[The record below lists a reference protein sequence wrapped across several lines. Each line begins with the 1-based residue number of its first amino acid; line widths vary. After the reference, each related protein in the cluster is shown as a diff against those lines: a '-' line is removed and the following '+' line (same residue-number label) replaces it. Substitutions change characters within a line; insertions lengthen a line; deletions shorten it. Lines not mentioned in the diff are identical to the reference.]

1 MARTVLHG
9 LGASP
14 GIAVGRAVVVRELEA
29 STAPPDQAVALAAL
43 ERAAE
48 ELGRTADGLRNAG
61 LAEEAEILEANRL
74 MAEDPSLAASVRDLA
89 ERLAPA
95 EALRAAAEG
104 FARVLAGLPDPV
116 LAGRASD
123 VRELGRRAARIADG
137 VAAQPLTGSDSIL
150 VARDLGPAE
159 IAELELGE
167 GHIVGVVLSEGS
179 ATAHAAIVARSLGV
193 PLAVAFGADLAAL
206 ADGTLLVLDGEEGV
220 LSVDP
225 ARAELEEAQESLRLS
240 LRRRRALAGLR
251 GLPVETVDGR
261 RIVLLCNA
269 ASPAELDA
277 GLAAGAA
284 GVGLLRT
291 ELAFL
296 EAASWPTEQQHRLA
310 LDPLL
315 ARLRGRVATVRTLDF
330 GGDKTP
336 PFLGRT
342 EARGLALTLEQP
354 DALAA
359 QLCAIVR
366 SGAETRLRILLPLVE
381 SAQQVRAVRSLLREA
396 LGEEHSVELGAM
408 IETPEGVRRAT
419 EIALEAGFLSIGTND
434 LVSSTLGLH
443 RDLPLASAET
453 AADPEVLAH
462 VASVV
467 AAAHEVGI
475 TVEICGEAAGVP
487 ELVVLFVGLGVDE
500 LSVAPARVDL
510 VRGVVRGLSSER
522 SAALAHEA
530 LSAPSAAAVLDLVRS
545 GEAGDELR
553 EALEGLGGVRARG

>member
-1 MARTVLHG
+1 MARTVLRG

-14 GIAVGRAVVVRELEA
+14 GVAVGRAIVVREVEA
-29 STAPPDQAVALAAL
+29 SAEPPDQAVALAAL
-43 ERAAE
+43 ERAAA
-48 ELGRTADGLRNAG
+48 ELGRAAVGLRNAG
-61 LAEEAEILEANRL
+61 LEDEAEILEANRL
-74 MAEDPSLAASVRDLA
+74 MAEDPSLAASVRELGA
-89 ERLAPA
+89 RLAPA

-104 FARVLAGLPDPV
+104 FACVLAALPDPV

-137 VAAQPLTGSDSIL
+137 AAKQPLPEADSIL

-159 IAELELGE
+159 VAELELGE
-167 GHIVGVVLSEGS
+167 GRIVGVALSEGS

-193 PLAVAFGADLAAL
+193 PMAVAFGAGLVTI
-206 ADGTLLVLDGEEGV
+206 ADGTVLVLDGEQGV

-225 ARAELEEAQESLRLS
+225 THEELDEAGESLRQG

-251 GLPVETVDGR
+251 GLPAKTLDGR
-261 RIVLLCNA
+261 RIELLCNA
-269 ASPAELDA
+269 ASLAEIGA
-277 GLAAGAA
+277 GLEAGAA

-296 EAASWPTEQQHRLA
+296 EAPAWPTEQQHRAA
-310 LDPLL
+310 LEPLL
-315 ARLRGRVATVRTLDF
+315 AALHGRVATVRTLDF
-330 GGDKTP
+330 GADKTP
-336 PFLGRT
+336 PFLHRT
-342 EARGLALTLEQP
+342 RERGLALMLAQP
-354 DALAA
+354 ESLQA
-359 QLCAIVR
+359 QLSAIVR
-366 SGAETRLRILLPLVE
+366 SSTGTRLRILLPLVE
-381 SAQQVRAVRSLLREA
+381 SAQQMRSVRSLLPDV
-396 LGEEHSVELGAM
+396 LGEEHVFELGAM

-419 EIALEAGFLSIGTND
+419 EIALEADFLSIGTND

-443 RDLPLASAET
+443 RDLPLASAAT
-453 AADPEVLAH
+453 AADPAVLAH

-475 TVEICGEAAGVP
+475 TVEVCGEAAGVP

-510 VRGVVRGLSSER
+510 VRGIIRGLSAER
-522 SAALAHEA
+522 SAALAREA
-530 LSAPSAAAVLDLVRS
+530 LAAPSAAAVLELVRS

-553 EALEGLGGVRARG
+553 EALEGLGGIRARG